1 MGSSGPVW
9 MRSRPP
15 FQPVFR
21 PRGIVRRRL
30 RKAAQG
36 MRPKF
41 DHFRIFADDIDRL
54 QEAFFLLGS
63 CVHAAVL
70 RCGLRTMRAAPR
82 ATTQTSI
89 ANQSFHSFQV
99 PLLWTRSPGIAI
111 LPIPEKETTS
121 CRFNFAIPKR
131 RIRN

>member
-1 MGSSGPVW
+1 M
-9 MRSRPP
+9 
-15 FQPVFR
+15 
-21 PRGIVRRRL
+21 

-54 QEAFFLLGS
+54 QEAFFLLGY
-63 CVHAAVL
+63 CVHAVVL

-82 ATTQTSI
+82 AITQTSI
-89 ANQSFHSFQV
+89 ANQSFHSFQG
-99 PLLWTRSPGIAI
+99 PLLWTRPPGTAI
-111 LPIPEKETTS
+111 LPVPEKEPTS
-121 CRFNFAIPKR
+121 CRFNIVIPKR